1 MPSVGTFSGDGLG
14 FGLTFTL
21 HDNFSTASDK
31 IQGSFSKLKGE
42 AQNLGDKVNSV
53 FTGMQ
58 AGFGMVA
65 TGIALAAHLGMG
77 LKVAAEFETM
87 EIGLTTLLKSSA
99 AAKTVMRGAME
110 DAAATPFGTKEI
122 LMVNKALITTGLS
135 AAQARMDTLGLA
147 NAIAGTG
154 GGNDELAR
162 MAVNMQQ
169 IRNSG
174 KATSADIKQFAYAGI
189 PIYTLIGETLGITA
203 EKAKDV
209 EVSYDV
215 LTKSFEKAA
224 EKGGMFEGALKRMS
238 ESFSGKTST
247 LVDEITFS
255 MKAFGDTI
263 MEYAHPAIDALIGV
277 FRGLSDFMQTRAG
290 KIVAQIV
297 GIGIAVIAFTVI
309 LIGLKMVLAAVQ
321 VMLVTTFGPV
331 LLPIIAALGVL
342 IGVFAVLN
350 GAVEEFKEVLGG
362 TEKVESG
369 VKGFAQRVGGV
380 LYGLSEIWNNFDVKR
395 GESGMTRSLIN
406 TLYDL
411 GIYDLV
417 KNLGSWLI
425 RIKALF
431 HGMWEGIKEVWG
443 VMKQVAVAIWDTI
456 KPFLK
461 FTGILDAN
469 TSNLQNWIRAGKIL
483 GYVVGTV
490 LVLAFVNLALAMIP
504 IALVVGSIIFTLWT
518 MWRVGRTVFGG
529 IQVAA
534 AFLVT
539 IFSVLVQL
547 VGKLFN
553 LDNVTAFGEKMT
565 EIGNN
570 WMRSGFGNM
579 AAGVGID
586 IDKPNPANSGKIST
600 SSANSYSPYVSKNPV
615 PTKKSATIME
625 QLTGGNFTGG
635 AGGGETTVHTHVHLE
650 GKQLA
655 EVVTKHQANQRN
667 RKGNQ

>member
-1 MPSVGTFSGDGLG
+1 MATTGTFSGDGLG

-21 HDNFSTASDK
+21 HDNFSGASDK
-31 IQGSFSKLKGE
+31 IQGSFSKLKSD

-65 TGIALAAHLGMG
+65 TGVALAAPLGMG

-87 EIGLTTLLKSSA
+87 EIGLTTLLKSSS

-215 LTKSFEKAA
+215 LTKSFEHAA
-224 EKGGMFEGALKRMS
+224 AKGGMFEGALKRMS

-247 LVDEITFS
+247 LIDEITFS

-263 MEYAHPAIDALIGV
+263 MEYAHPAIDAMIGA

-290 KIVAQIV
+290 KVVAQIV
-297 GIGIAVIAFTVI
+297 GIGIAIVALTVI
-309 LIGLKMVLAAVQ
+309 LIGLNMVLGAVQ
-321 VMLVTTFGPV
+321 VMLVSTFGPV
-331 LLPIIAALGVL
+331 LLPIIATLAVL
-342 IGVFAVLN
+342 ISVFAVLN

-362 TEKVESG
+362 TEKVETG

-380 LYGLSEIWNNFDVKR
+380 LYGLSEIWNNFDVKK
-395 GESGMTRSLIN
+395 GQSGMTRSLIN

-411 GIYDLV
+411 GIYELV
-417 KNLGSWLI
+417 KNLGTWLI

-443 VMKQVAVAIWDTI
+443 IMKQVAVAIWDAI

-461 FTGILDAN
+461 FTGILNAN
-469 TSNLQNWIRAGKIL
+469 TSDLQNWLRAGKIL
-483 GYVVGTV
+483 GYVIGTS
-490 LVLAFVNLALAMIP
+490 LVTAFIALTLSMIP
-504 IALVVGSIIFTLWT
+504 IAIILGTIIFALWGL
-518 MWRVGRTVFGG
+518 WRVGRTVFGG

-570 WMRSGFGNM
+570 WMKSGFGNM

-586 IDKPNPANSGKIST
+586 INTPSPSTAGKISNST
-600 SSANSYSPYVSKNPV
+600 KGSYSPYVSKNAP
-615 PTKKSATIME
+615 PTKGKTIME
-625 QLTGGNFTGG
+625 QLTGGTF
-635 AGGGETTVHTHVHLE
+635 AGGVGGGDTTVHTHIHLE
-650 GKQLA
+650 GKQIA
-655 EVVTKHQANQRN
+655 DVVTKHQSNQKS
-667 RKGNQ
+667 RKGTQ